1 MHYSEMNQLIAI
13 EEIYEEVDEFGEV
26 VVTWRDIGRYLAKI
40 EILFDK
46 RRVGHEI
53 ALDRRIV
60 NINYFELTLRYIEL
74 PHKIRI
80 LWNQKILNVL
90 KVFDANSNRRFT
102 KIIVEEIK

>member
-1 MHYSEMNQLIAI
+1 MHYSEMNQLISI
-13 EEIYEEVDEFGEV
+13 DEGCETIDECGEV
-26 VVTWRDIGRYLAKI
+26 VVIWKGIGKYLAKI

-60 NINYFELTLRYIEL
+60 NVNYFELTLRYIDL

-80 LWNQKILNVL
+80 LWDQKLLNVL
-90 KVFDANSNRRFT
+90 KVFDANSNRKFT